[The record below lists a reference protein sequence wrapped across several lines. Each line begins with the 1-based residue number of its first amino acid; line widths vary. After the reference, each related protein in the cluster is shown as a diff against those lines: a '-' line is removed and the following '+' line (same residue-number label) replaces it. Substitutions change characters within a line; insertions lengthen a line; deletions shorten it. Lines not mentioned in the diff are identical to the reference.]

1 MWDPWPGK
9 LGEEREK
16 KRKKKKTHVPLHWQI
31 TDTRPQYLFQ
41 NTARAPLS
49 SANWPYLSTQH
60 YSSNI
65 HVPLTLTD
73 GHD

>member
-1 MWDPWPGK
+1 MWDPWSGK

-16 KRKKKKTHVPLHWQI
+16 ERKNR
-31 TDTRPQYLFQ
+31 DTRAISLA
-41 NTARAPLS
+41 NNRHKTSS